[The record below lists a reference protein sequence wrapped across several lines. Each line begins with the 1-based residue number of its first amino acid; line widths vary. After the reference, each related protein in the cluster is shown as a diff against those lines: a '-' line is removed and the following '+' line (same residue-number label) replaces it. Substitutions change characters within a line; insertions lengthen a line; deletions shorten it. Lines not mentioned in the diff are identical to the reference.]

1 MKATITLIPKPD
13 KDTTKKKRKLQ
24 CNIFDKYRYKSPQ
37 QNISKSKQAIE
48 RILHQD
54 QEEFIPGMQDRLKIW
69 K

>member
-1 MKATITLIPKPD
+1 M
-13 KDTTKKKRKLQ
+13 
-24 CNIFDKYRYKSPQ
+24 YKSLQ

-54 QEEFIPGMQDRLKIW
+54 KEEFIPGMQDRFKIW